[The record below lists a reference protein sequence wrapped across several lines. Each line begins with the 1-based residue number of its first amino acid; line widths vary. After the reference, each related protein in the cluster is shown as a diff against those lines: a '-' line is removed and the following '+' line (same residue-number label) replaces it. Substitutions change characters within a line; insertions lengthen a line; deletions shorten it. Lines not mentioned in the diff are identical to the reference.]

1 MRNPDRW
8 RKTGRAGLQNRSGK
22 TVAALSVEKVFA
34 AERRTEVQP
43 ISKDTLL
50 PHLSGPDGQREELQ
64 VGHGKMRSI
73 VAEERYFVAQG
84 NGGNGHVGV
93 RIGVRKR
100 LAFLLPSRGARVP
113 RYPRFPV

>member
-1 MRNPDRW
+1 
-8 RKTGRAGLQNRSGK
+8 
-22 TVAALSVEKVFA
+22 VEKAFA

-93 RIGVRKR
+93 RNR